1 MPSIFHRLQ
10 RRASRPSTAKS
21 NGKHDN
27 SMQAEHANAQN
38 GNGVLQRK
46 SSSTINSSQ
55 IGSSDPSITPATS
68 TTEDSMDQPKT
79 HGPTPLPVRSPT
91 RAQRPGV
98 DPLKRYSMNVGASG
112 PRFKSYTNQRA
123 QGVNSYN
130 SNGSQNSMNR
140 SSLLAPRVISVS
152 DGSWVGYTNQ

>member
-10 RRASRPSTAKS
+10 RRGSRPSTAKP
-21 NGKHDN
+21 NGKHDE
-27 SMQAEHANAQN
+27 SYQPEPVQAHN
-38 GNGVLQRK
+38 GNGVHQRK
-46 SSSTINSSQ
+46 SSSTMNSSH

-68 TTEDSMDQPKT
+68 TTEDT
-79 HGPTPLPVRSPT
+79 HGPTPAPVRSPT

-98 DPLKRYSMNVGASG
+98 DPLKRYSMNVGAHTPLPQRG
-112 PRFKSYTNQRA
+112 TYTRMQGLASY
-123 QGVNSYN
+123 G

-152 DGSWVGYTNQ
+152 DGSWVGRAIVWFDVC